1 MKRHTGKGRKL
12 NTSQAEPVAANSRA
26 VGQIFSISCEAY
38 ILLTRYSP
46 GILSI
51 DVALVLVYISYATF
65 NTGKVLSFLGH
76 ASHKLCALNNLQTNK
91 SYHQGEQK
99 SSAQVWESV
108 VVHIICCTP
117 GLFALLSE
125 R

>member
-1 MKRHTGKGRKL
+1 MKCHTGKGRKL

-46 GILSI
+46 GVLSI

-65 NTGKVLSFLGH
+65 NTGKVLSFLGR
-76 ASHKLCALNNLQTNK
+76 ALNNSQTNK
-91 SYHQGEQK
+91 ILSCLTIYG
-99 SSAQVWESV
+99 
-108 VVHIICCTP
+108 
-117 GLFALLSE
+117 GLVLAP
-125 R
+125 